1 MVIMPRL
8 SGLKV
13 DTHSKGFS
21 METYTGIKFRC
32 MVRGKTFTFDGR
44 LAQLNNWAFVLAELG
59 LTPLHAGGA
68 YGNQSFRSEPA
79 SLIITKSGM
88 IPERDLIPDNYVCIE
103 EFDEESRTFFIRGTS
118 DPSSESILHYCIYKE
133 FLSVGAIMHGHS
145 KLLEHY
151 ATRLEIP
158 VTSTFQPY
166 GTYELANSA
175 VNLLQGK
182 NGFILLK
189 DHGFVAVEKDID
201 STGNLV
207 LDYYGKLVS
216 LLRK

>member
-1 MVIMPRL
+1 
-8 SGLKV
+8 
-13 DTHSKGFS
+13 

-32 MVRGKTFTFDGR
+32 TVRGRTFTFDRR

-68 YGNQSFRSEPA
+68 YGNQSFRSGPA
-79 SLIITKSGM
+79 SLIVTKSGM
-88 IPERDLIPDNYVCIE
+88 IPERDLIPENYVCIE

-118 DPSSESILHYCIYKE
+118 TPSSESILHYCIYKE
-133 FLSVGAIMHGHS
+133 FPSVGAIMHGHS
-145 KLLEHY
+145 KLLEEY
-151 ATRLEIP
+151 AKRLEIP
-158 VTSTFQPY
+158 ITSTFQPY
-166 GTYELANSA
+166 GTHELAESA

-189 DHGFVAVEKDID
+189 DHGFVAIEKDID

-207 LDYYGKLVS
+207 LDYYEKLVS